1 MDPKKRRKHKARS
14 GGLCQQRM
22 ITNDVRQVVTSIT
35 AITANPAN
43 IEKTDKFQRRIILK
57 NVEGVGRTATIKTL
71 LKMLTRCISH
81 VFYVSKSDGYCNAE
95 DHQHPIDLGYV
106 YLTMNLVRGVNNL
119 DPRKTT
125 K

>member
-43 IEKTDKFQRRIILK
+43 IEKTDKFQRPIILK
-57 NVEGVGRTATIKTL
+57 NIVK
-71 LKMLTRCISH
+71 
-81 VFYVSKSDGYCNAE
+81 NANPM
-95 DHQHPIDLGYV
+95 HFPCVLC
-106 YLTMNLVRGVNNL
+106 L
-119 DPRKTT
+119 
-125 K
+125 